1 MKRLLFAGAV
11 IGLLAGAAVS
21 LPLSWVA
28 GERLDALD
36 PDAAALGT
44 VWDGHVAHIAGL
56 PPIHTRVRGTDVAV
70 EADGAGLTLDGTAGP
85 SGITDMSL
93 ATPVRA
99 LSRFDPRLTGL
110 AGDVSATDVTLRF
123 EDGGCVEG
131 SGTARTDALSRNA
144 AAWSWRGPELS
155 GPVTC
160 EDGAVVVT
168 MSGEEAGAG
177 VQARVEID
185 PAGIYTTT
193 VDIRTAQPEAAALL
207 PLLGFQ
213 RQSTG
218 CRLQEN
224 GRWQ

>member
-1 MKRLLFAGAV
+1 MRKLIIAAGV
-11 IGLLAGAAVS
+11 VGLLAGAALT

-28 GERLDALD
+28 GERISSLD
-36 PDAAALGT
+36 PDAAAVGT

-56 PPIHTRVRGTDVAV
+56 PPIRTQLRGTDVAV
-70 EADGAGLTLDGTAGP
+70 EADGAGLTLDGTASP
-85 SGITDMSL
+85 SGITGMTL

-110 AGDVSATDVTLRF
+110 AGDVSASDVTLRF
-123 EDGGCVEG
+123 EDGQCVEG
-131 SGTARTDALSRNA
+131 SGTARTDALSRNVA
-144 AAWSWRGPELS
+144 LWSWRGPELS

-160 EDGAVVVT
+160 ENGAVVVAL
-168 MSGEEAGAG
+168 SGQDAGTG
-177 VQARVEID
+177 VDARVEID
-185 PAGIYTTT
+185 PLGLYTTT

-218 CRLQEN
+218 FRLEES